1 MKPQAA
7 TPSTTTVT
15 VWSPY
20 LRAMHWV
27 LAASTIAAFA
37 THEGGSIWHHWLG
50 YLSLAT
56 AALRLVFGFTAQGY
70 WRFDQCVLGARQTL
84 AYVQALLAR
93 REARYLG
100 HNPLGAWMV
109 LALLINAIVCGLT
122 GWLFTTD
129 RFWGYAWLQT
139 LHGVSGEL
147 FMPLLL
153 LHLAGVAYTSWR
165 HKESLVAAM
174 MHGKKSQ

>member
-1 MKPQAA
+1 
-7 TPSTTTVT
+7 
-15 VWSPY
+15 
-20 LRAMHWV
+20 MHWT

-37 THEGGSIWHHWLG
+37 THEGGSMWHHWFGYVSLG
-50 YLSLAT
+50 T

-70 WRFDQCVLGARQTL
+70 WRFDQFVLGARQTL
-84 AYVQALLAR
+84 AYAKALLAR
-93 REARYLG
+93 RETRYLG

-109 LALLINAIVCGLT
+109 LALLTNAIVCGVT

-129 RFWGYAWLQT
+129 MFWGYAWLET

-147 FMPLLL
+147 FIPLLV

-165 HKESLVAAM
+165 HKESLIEAM
-174 MHGKKSQ
+174 LHGRKSV